1 MATLFIADLHLQTEE
16 PAITAGFLRFL
27 RGEAKSAD
35 ALYILGDLFEAWIGD
50 DDPNPLHREIAAAI
64 KVLVDSG
71 VPCYFIHGNRDFL
84 IGQRYAR
91 ESGMTLLPEEQVL
104 NLYGRNILI
113 MHGDT
118 LCTDDTGYLAFRA
131 KVHTPWIQKVFL
143 ALPLFIRNRI
153 AARMRAGS
161 KAANSSKSM
170 TIMDVNPQ
178 AVVKVMEKHRVQWLI
193 HGHTHRPDV
202 HSLIAN
208 GEPAHRFRRLAQRR
222 IDGQSYA
229 GRCRTDRLPVLTPPR
244 LFAHFPTTQPFSLP
258 VLHAILCALESS
270 VFRTTGVLRRMSSRN
285 NPARVAIVMGSKS
298 DWATMQ
304 FAAEIFE
311 ILNVPHHVEVVSAHR
326 TPDKLFSFAESA
338 EENGYEVIIAGAGGA
353 AHLPGMIAAKTLVPV
368 LGVPVQSAAL
378 SGVDSLYSIVQMPRG
393 IPVGTL
399 AIGKAGAANAALL
412 AAQILATHDKD
423 LHQRLAE
430 WRKAQ
435 TDEVLDNPDPR
446 GAA

>member
-27 RGEAKSAD
+27 RGEAKGAD

-50 DDPNPLHREIAAAI
+50 DDPNPLHREMAAAI
-64 KVLVDSG
+64 HALVDSG

-104 NLYGRNILI
+104 DLYGRKVLI

-118 LCTDDTGYLAFRA
+118 LCTDDTGYQAFRA

-178 AVVKVMEKHRVQWLI
+178 AVVNVMEKHRVQWLI

-202 HSLIAN
+202 HSPIAN
-208 GEPAHRFRRLAQRR
+208 GEPAHR
-222 IDGQSYA
+222 
-229 GRCRTDRLPVLTPPR
+229 V
-244 LFAHFPTTQPFSLP
+244 
-258 VLHAILCALESS
+258 
-270 VFRTTGVLRRMSSRN
+270 
-285 NPARVAIVMGSKS
+285 
-298 DWATMQ
+298 
-304 FAAEIFE
+304 
-311 ILNVPHHVEVVSAHR
+311 
-326 TPDKLFSFAESA
+326 
-338 EENGYEVIIAGAGGA
+338 
-353 AHLPGMIAAKTLVPV
+353 V
-368 LGVPVQSAAL
+368 LGAWHSEGSMVKVTPE
-378 SGVDSLYSIVQMPRG
+378 GVELIAFPF
-393 IPVGTL
+393 
-399 AIGKAGAANAALL
+399 
-412 AAQILATHDKD
+412 
-423 LHQRLAE
+423 
-430 WRKAQ
+430 
-435 TDEVLDNPDPR
+435 
-446 GAA
+446 

>member
-50 DDPNPLHREIAAAI
+50 DDPNPLHREMAAAI
-64 KVLVDSG
+64 KALVDSG

-104 NLYGRNILI
+104 DLYGRNILI

-178 AVVKVMEKHRVQWLI
+178 AVVSVMEKHGVQWLI

-202 HSLIAN
+202 HSLIAS
-208 GEPAHRFRRLAQRR
+208 GEAAHR
-222 IDGQSYA
+222 
-229 GRCRTDRLPVLTPPR
+229 V
-244 LFAHFPTTQPFSLP
+244 
-258 VLHAILCALESS
+258 
-270 VFRTTGVLRRMSSRN
+270 
-285 NPARVAIVMGSKS
+285 
-298 DWATMQ
+298 
-304 FAAEIFE
+304 
-311 ILNVPHHVEVVSAHR
+311 
-326 TPDKLFSFAESA
+326 
-338 EENGYEVIIAGAGGA
+338 
-353 AHLPGMIAAKTLVPV
+353 V
-368 LGVPVQSAAL
+368 LGAWHTEGSMVKVTPE
-378 SGVDSLYSIVQMPRG
+378 GVELIAFPF
-393 IPVGTL
+393 
-399 AIGKAGAANAALL
+399 
-412 AAQILATHDKD
+412 
-423 LHQRLAE
+423 
-430 WRKAQ
+430 
-435 TDEVLDNPDPR
+435 
-446 GAA
+446 